1 MTDKKK
7 IIWAACDDMLREG
20 KERREITGRKVASRA
35 EVEWSHTT
43 VMPYVTSW
51 HDEQTKEE
59 QKMLAQTS
67 MSVHFVK
74 ALKNEV
80 EERVTALRQID
91 AQQNEVMA
99 VQLSEM
105 VTENETLETHLST
118 LKAELEQK
126 TTQLGSATS
135 KLEQVQSSLEELSLE
150 LKDRTAKWEE
160 MTEKTANN
168 HASALSTLN
177 SKHSE
182 AVDKLNTRVDDKS
195 KEISDLAARLALAEL
210 KASQHE
216 KLTADLMNANESVL
230 KLTNENMRLSA
241 EMSATKD
248 TVQNLTESLDD
259 TKRQRDKA
267 QEATESVIAKLD
279 ETQSKWNDS
288 LLKATSSEKAEIIN

>member
-67 MSVHFVK
+67 MSIHFVK
-74 ALKNEV
+74 ALKSEV

-99 VQLSEM
+99 VQLSDM
-105 VTENETLETHLST
+105 VTENQALETQLST

-160 MTEKTANN
+160 MTEKTANS
-168 HASALSTLN
+168 HASALSALN

-210 KASQHE
+210 KAGQHE
-216 KLTADLMNANESVL
+216 KLSEDLMNANESVL

-248 TVQNLTESLDD
+248 TVQNLTESLSD
-259 TKRQRDKA
+259 TKKQRDKA
-267 QEATESVIAKLD
+267 QEATENAMAKLD

-288 LLKATSSEKAEIIN
+288 LLKAASSEKAEIIN